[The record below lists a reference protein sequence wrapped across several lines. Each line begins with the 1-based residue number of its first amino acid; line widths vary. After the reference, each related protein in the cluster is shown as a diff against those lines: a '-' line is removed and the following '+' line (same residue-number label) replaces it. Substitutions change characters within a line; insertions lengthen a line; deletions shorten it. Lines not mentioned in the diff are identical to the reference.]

1 MLVTFHSD
9 LFRHRQFIH
18 YLSLMQEYLLYVG
31 QENDILKVSGPVF
44 RNQFY
49 SAWFQSANERRQ
61 LRPMRAKQAQALNKI
76 DYTKR
81 VQMFEK
87 LNFLSFHT
95 IVSLIFD
102 QTTILAPF
110 DSFCLLWLV
119 VTSLIW
125 SSSNQLGAAHWPFQA
140 RNLVRQKLSQL
151 TWAEFN
157 SGVSRIVRTYFSG
170 YPWGPILN

>member
-1 MLVTFHSD
+1 MV
-9 LFRHRQFIH
+9 
-18 YLSLMQEYLLYVG
+18 LSSLSFSLLERRWKQRKLLYVG
-31 QENDILKVSGPVF
+31 QENDILKISGPVF

-49 SAWFQSANERRQ
+49 SAWFQSANERRL

-102 QTTILAPF
+102 QTMILAPF

-125 SSSNQLGAAHWPFQA
+125 SSSNQLGAALWPFQA
-140 RNLVRQKLSQL
+140 KQFGAAKAVTADMSWVQQWCL
-151 TWAEFN
+151 
-157 SGVSRIVRTYFSG
+157 
-170 YPWGPILN
+170 

>member
-1 MLVTFHSD
+1 
-9 LFRHRQFIH
+9 
-18 YLSLMQEYLLYVG
+18 MQEYLLYEG
-31 QENDILKVSGPVF
+31 QENDILKISGPVF

-61 LRPMRAKQAQALNKI
+61 LRPMRAKQAQALIKI

-102 QTTILAPF
+102 QTMILAPF
-110 DSFCLLWLV
+110 DSFCLL
-119 VTSLIW
+119 
-125 SSSNQLGAAHWPFQA
+125 
-140 RNLVRQKLSQL
+140 
-151 TWAEFN
+151 
-157 SGVSRIVRTYFSG
+157 
-170 YPWGPILN
+170 